1 MENFGFR
8 EFRLWEISALGNFDF
23 GKFRLW
29 EISTLGKF
37 DFGKFGRWGISTL
50 VHAENS
56 AAMLGGGLEHAR
68 PPPLRQAPAATGPRV
83 GGAEKLFLGSFSH
96 VFQVS
101 ALQKW
106 CVSSKQGRGN
116 ARNFHLSSSR
126 FAIFHT
132 FVSARRGGP
141 TLA

>member
-8 EFRLWEISALGNFDF
+8 EFRRWEISALGNFDF

-29 EISTLGKF
+29 EISTLGNF

-68 PPPLRQAPAATGPRV
+68 PPPASGPRGDRPPRRGRRKAVFRVIFACFSGV
-83 GGAEKLFLGSFSH
+83 GVAE
-96 VFQVS
+96 VVRYT
-101 ALQKW
+101 
-106 CVSSKQGRGN
+106 KQGRG
-116 ARNFHLSSSR
+116 
-126 FAIFHT
+126 
-132 FVSARRGGP
+132 
-141 TLA
+141 

>member
-1 MENFGFR
+1 MGNVDFR
-8 EFRLWEISALGNFDF
+8 EFRLWKISTLGNFDF
-23 GKFRLW
+23 G
-29 EISTLGKF
+29 E
-37 DFGKFGRWGISTL
+37 FGRWGISTL

-68 PPPLRQAPAATGPRV
+68 PPPASGPRGDRPPRRGRRKAVFRVIFACFSGV
-83 GGAEKLFLGSFSH
+83 GVAE
-96 VFQVS
+96 VVRNT
-101 ALQKW
+101 
-106 CVSSKQGRGN
+106 KQGRGN